1 MEKVIEKIQKLLALS
16 TSSNEHEAALA
27 AAHAQRLLALH
38 NLRMSDID
46 TASPPDQADSIE
58 VPAAFTLPKWAGWL
72 ANSVAISC
80 SCRVIHVKGARP
92 HLVFIGVGQDVEV
105 SSYTYQVLEMTIRRL
120 AKSYLQGR
128 DDLDNPTVR
137 ERVRRSYYLGAARAV
152 TQTLARQ
159 AKETPATT
167 GALVVVKD
175 QLIERKMSEMGP
187 IRKTQ
192 SRQSSV
198 EHDAYHAG
206 QSDGHAI
213 SMNKGLKGK
222 GRQDLR
228 IT

>member
-16 TSSNEHEAALA
+16 ASSNEHEAALA

-58 VPAAFTLPKWAGWL
+58 VPAATTLPKWSGWL
-72 ANSVAISC
+72 ATSVASSC

-105 SSYTYQVLEMTIRRL
+105 ASYTYQVLEKTIRRL
-120 AKSYLQGR
+120 AKAYLQGR

-137 ERVRRSYYLGAARAV
+137 ERARRSYYLGAARAV
-152 TQTLARQ
+152 GQTLVRQ
-159 AKETPATT
+159 AKATPATT

-175 QLIERKMSEMGP
+175 QLIERKISEMGP
-187 IRKTQ
+187 LRTPQ
-192 SRQSSV
+192 NRQSSI
-198 EHDAYHAG
+198 ESDAYNAG
-206 QSDGHAI
+206 HTDGYDI
-213 SMNKGLKGK
+213 SMNKGLKEK
-222 GRQDLR
+222 GRQNLR
-228 IT
+228 IK